1 MVSHVDDLLLIGDDV
16 FEEEVENK
24 LKVEFV
30 ISKIEENNFKY
41 CGCQIEVNPDG
52 SIHVDQNE
60 YVEAIKHIPDV
71 EGPIDR
77 ILNEREKK
85 EARAKIGEILWL
97 SLMTRPDLS
106 YDVNLLSS
114 QISRATVSTIMELNK
129 LVTKV
134 KKCKQ
139 NYLRFAKLGNIS
151 ELTVKVYA
159 DASFGNRDEGT
170 RSTEGRIVLLQNA
183 EKDVV
188 NISGWKTKKIS
199 RVCRSVKAAETRAL
213 ENAIDDAVNTARVI
227 KEIYTGKINLRNPEQ
242 IPVDAF
248 TDSKSLWES
257 IHNSRQCEE
266 KMLRNCIANIKE
278 MKQLG
283 YLRSVTWVPT
293 NKQLADCMTKQNNKA
308 DWLLSVS
315 TSNKI

>member
-1 MVSHVDDLLLIGDDV
+1 M
-16 FEEEVENK
+16 
-24 LKVEFV
+24 
-30 ISKIEENNFKY
+30 
-41 CGCQIEVNPDG
+41 
-52 SIHVDQNE
+52 
-60 YVEAIKHIPDV
+60 
-71 EGPIDR
+71 
-77 ILNEREKK
+77 
-85 EARAKIGEILWL
+85 
-97 SLMTRPDLS
+97 
-106 YDVNLLSS
+106 
-114 QISRATVSTIMELNK
+114 
-129 LVTKV
+129 
-134 KKCKQ
+134 
-139 NYLRFAKLGNIS
+139 
-151 ELTVKVYA
+151 YA

-257 IHNSRQCEE
+257 IHNSRQCEG
-266 KMLRNCIANIKE
+266 KMLRTCIANIKE

-293 NKQLADCMTKQNNKA
+293 NKQLADCMTKKNKKA
-308 DWLLSVS
+308 DWLLNVS
-315 TSNKI
+315 TSNKL